1 MPESKS
7 CFCGLCI
14 CVFVSYVLRSVNDN
28 NVGKYVVEV
37 FFLGGGCRILER
49 RLFKIFKAR
58 SISCRLICPSVS
70 MSGPFDKVGRF
81 LACFIY

>member
-28 NVGKYVVEV
+28 DVGKYVVEV
-37 FFLGGGCRILER
+37 LGGGAE
-49 RLFKIFKAR
+49 F
-58 SISCRLICPSVS
+58 
-70 MSGPFDKVGRF
+70 
-81 LACFIY
+81 